1 MDNFLAKGQAALD
14 LADLIHQANAEVV
27 GIGIVIEKSFQPGRQ
42 LLLNKG
48 YHVESLAHVKSL
60 ENGIVEFVRD

>member
-27 GIGIVIEKSFQPGRQ
+27 GIGIEKSFQPGRQ
-42 LLLNKG
+42 LLLDKG
-48 YHVESLAHVKSL
+48 YHVESLARVKSL
-60 ENGIVEFVRD
+60 ENGIDEFVRD